1 MNIESDGL
9 TQKDFLMAQQN
20 FREARDHVAGLVQVE
35 RNFPEA
41 LAVMDTLPALWRER
55 TVMQNF
61 RLMAYLRLGHIDAFT
76 DLLLQRPSI
85 SDWPAWAALPAYRSI
100 ISAPS
105 PLSFNRATH
114 NFFWAEPRESLRD
127 ALQEIPLIP
136 LPAPQV
142 HSIRRV
148 VETATGQSIM
158 HPDEWERRL
167 LLGHSRDYYC
177 RFLKK
182 VEARFNRLQARGVA
196 KVDPQLEKLV
206 AENQILVE
214 ETDLKPITDILKSG
228 RSVVLLELHGGHRP
242 ALNEA
247 FERLS
252 WPRSYIGDGVGVAT
266 RGEDFNVPTKGPRSH
281 FDFAHLCKLM
291 RKTVR
296 VVRVLPDGRRG
307 QSKGQTEIGG
317 VDVTVGLGAAQ
328 LAYFGK
334 AAFVFGRSRWT
345 DTGVRAEFVPGPVV
359 EDGDSKDAVDE
370 KLISFYRACTI
381 DLLAGDPVDFGLI
394 GGYWPFFGGLKK

>member
-1 MNIESDGL
+1 
-9 TQKDFLMAQQN
+9 MAQQN

-252 WPRSYIGDGVGVAT
+252 WPRSYIGNGVGVAT

-281 FDFAHLCKLM
+281 FDFAHLCEVKAKGRPRSGGSTSPLASVP
-291 RKTVR
+291 RNWRISARPLLFSVAR
-296 VVRVLPDGRRG
+296 DGRIPESGPSSSRA
-307 QSKGQTEIGG
+307 QSSKTATARTPSTKNSSRSI
-317 VDVTVGLGAAQ
+317 AHAQ
-328 LAYFGK
+328 LTCSPEIPSTS
-334 AAFVFGRSRWT
+334 V
-345 DTGVRAEFVPGPVV
+345 
-359 EDGDSKDAVDE
+359 
-370 KLISFYRACTI
+370 
-381 DLLAGDPVDFGLI
+381 
-394 GGYWPFFGGLKK
+394 